1 MENTQNVENTIHAI
15 ITDGTNPLQVSPRTR
30 EIISIISSARVVYAS
45 LCEWYDKHWVSN
57 ESLTDEAYNASRP
70 FFEHLDKCLVD
81 SISENTMS
89 LPFNG
94 I

>member
-15 ITDGTNPLQVSPRTR
+15 ITDGTNPLPVSSRTR
-30 EIISIISSARVVYAS
+30 EIISIISSTRVVYAS
-45 LCEWYDKHWVSN
+45 LYDWIEKHWASK
-57 ESLTDEAYNASRP
+57 SMTDEAYNASRP
-70 FFEHLDKCLVD
+70 FFEYLEKCLVD